1 LNQTIYPSLS
11 GKVVLITGGASGI
24 GASLVEAFARN
35 HARVAFVDIDADN
48 GAKLAAHLGGATH
61 PPLFLPCD
69 LLDIEA
75 LRGAIATIRERIGLI
90 GVLVNNAANDERHQ
104 VDAVTPDYW
113 DRALAVNLR
122 HQFFAAQA
130 VHEQMR
136 ALGGGSIINFSS
148 IAWMAGVRNL
158 VAYTTAKAAVIGMT
172 RTLAVEFGAD
182 LIRVNAV
189 APGAVMTERQLRLW
203 HSEVTAADLVA
214 KQAIH
219 LRLSEA
225 DVAAAVLFLAADDSR
240 LITKQCLTVDAGLR

>member
-1 LNQTIYPSLS
+1 LSETIYPSLS

-35 HARVAFVDIDADN
+35 HARVAFVDIDATR
-48 GAKLAAHLGGATH
+48 GAALAARLAGATH
-61 PPLFLPCD
+61 PPLFLACD
-69 LLDIEA
+69 LLDVEA
-75 LRGAIATIRERIGLI
+75 LRRTVATIRERIGLI
-90 GVLVNNAANDERHQ
+90 GVLVNNAANDERHD

-136 ALGGGSIINFSS
+136 TLGGGSIIYFSS
-148 IAWMAGVRNL
+148 IAWMVGVRNL
-158 VAYTTAKAAVIGMT
+158 IAYTTAKAAIVGMT
-172 RTLAVEFGAD
+172 RSLAVEFGAD
-182 LIRVNAV
+182 QIRVNAV

-203 HSEVTAADLVA
+203 HTEATAAQLVA

-240 LITKQCLTVDAGLR
+240 MITKQCLTVDAGLS

>member
-1 LNQTIYPSLS
+1 MNRTIYPSLS
-11 GKVVLITGGASGI
+11 GKVVLVTGGASGI

-35 HARVAFVDIDADN
+35 HARVAFVDIDADS
-48 GAKLAAHLGGATH
+48 GTKLAARLEGATH
-61 PPLFLPCD
+61 PPLFLACD
-69 LLDIEA
+69 LIDVEA
-75 LRGAIATIRERIGLI
+75 LRHTVATIRERIGLI
-90 GVLVNNAANDERHQ
+90 GVLVNNAANDERHD

-113 DRALAVNLR
+113 DRALAINLR

-148 IAWMAGVRNL
+148 IAWMAGVGNL
-158 VAYTTAKAAVIGMT
+158 VAYATAKAAVIGMT
-172 RTLAVEFGAD
+172 RSLAVAFGAD
-182 LIRVNAV
+182 QIRVNAV

-203 HSEVTAADLVA
+203 HTEATAANLVA

-219 LRLSEA
+219 LQLTEA

>member
-1 LNQTIYPSLS
+1 LSQTIYPSLN

-24 GASLVEAFARN
+24 GAGLVEAFARN
-35 HARVAFVDIDADN
+35 RARVAFVDIDAAG
-48 GAKLAAHLGGATH
+48 GAKLAARLEGATH
-61 PPLFLPCD
+61 PPLFFACD
-69 LLDIEA
+69 LIDVEA
-75 LRGAIATIRERIGLI
+75 LRRTVATIRERIGLI

-148 IAWMAGVRNL
+148 IAWMAGVGNL

-172 RTLAVEFGAD
+172 RSLAVEFGAD
-182 LIRVNAV
+182 QIRVNAV

-203 HSEVTAADLVA
+203 HTEATAAALVA

-219 LRLSEA
+219 LQLTEA

>member
-1 LNQTIYPSLS
+1 MSQTIYPSLS
-11 GKVVLITGGASGI
+11 GKVVLVTGGASGI

-35 HARVAFVDIDADN
+35 HARVAFVDIDAAS
-48 GAKLAAHLGGATH
+48 GAMLAARLESATH
-61 PPLFLPCD
+61 PPLFLACD
-69 LLDIEA
+69 LLDVEA
-75 LRGAIATIRERIGLI
+75 LRHTIATIRERIGLI
-90 GVLVNNAANDERHQ
+90 GVLVNNAANDERHD

-148 IAWMAGVRNL
+148 IAWVTGVRNL
-158 VAYTTAKAAVIGMT
+158 IAYTTAKAAVVGMT
-172 RTLAVEFGAD
+172 RSLAVEFGAD
-182 LIRVNAV
+182 QIRVNAV

-203 HSEVTAADLVA
+203 HTEATAANLVA

-240 LITKQCLTVDAGLR
+240 LITKQCLTVDAGLS

>member
-1 LNQTIYPSLS
+1 LSETIYPSLS

-35 HARVAFVDIDADN
+35 HARVAFVDIDATR
-48 GAKLAAHLGGATH
+48 GAALAARLAGATH
-61 PPLFLPCD
+61 PPLFLACD
-69 LLDIEA
+69 LLDVEA
-75 LRGAIATIRERIGLI
+75 LRRTVATIRERIGLI
-90 GVLVNNAANDERHQ
+90 GVLVNNAANDERHD

-148 IAWMAGVRNL
+148 IAWMVGVRNL
-158 VAYTTAKAAVIGMT
+158 IAYTTAKAAIVGMT
-172 RTLAVEFGAD
+172 RSLAVEFGAD
-182 LIRVNAV
+182 QIRVNAV

-203 HSEVTAADLVA
+203 HTEATAAQLVA

-240 LITKQCLTVDAGLR
+240 MITKQCLTVDAGLS

>member
-1 LNQTIYPSLS
+1 LSEAIYPSLS

-35 HARVAFVDIDADN
+35 HARVAFVDIDAAS
-48 GAKLAAHLGGATH
+48 GAALAARLAGATH
-61 PPLFLPCD
+61 PPLFLACD
-69 LLDIEA
+69 LLDVEA
-75 LRGAIATIRERIGLI
+75 LRRTVATIRERIGLI
-90 GVLVNNAANDERHQ
+90 GVLVNNAANDERHD

-148 IAWMAGVRNL
+148 IAWMVGVRNL
-158 VAYTTAKAAVIGMT
+158 IAYTTAKAAIVGMT
-172 RTLAVEFGAD
+172 RSLAVEFGAD
-182 LIRVNAV
+182 QIRVNAV

-203 HSEVTAADLVA
+203 HTEATAAQLVA

-240 LITKQCLTVDAGLR
+240 MITKQCLTVDAGLS